1 MDFGGSE
8 LYSICFDR
16 RVVSIEAFE
25 DILVVVY
32 NSAPPMWGCRVLKAK
47 VYKIDSEGAKL
58 EKDILVPLSPNSLLK
73 WFGFSEEG
81 MLICQDTMER
91 ISAFRWD
98 S

>member
-1 MDFGGSE
+1 M
-8 LYSICFDR
+8 
-16 RVVSIEAFE
+16 
-25 DILVVVY
+25 LVVVY

-47 VYKIDSEGAKL
+47 VYKIDLEGAKL